1 MCETILWSKCYK
13 PSVCKLPLLNCQL
26 SCQFKDSESNRN
38 AHNQSVYAH
47 PVACNNQWVISFW
60 FPGYLLL
67 VPSPDHY
74 KSVNIYICDVL
85 TFIFCTRSCIWTA
98 CLRTNKLHSQ
108 WLWTFELKWTESA
121 KRFVICTCSS
131 LFMKDTA
138 TQCLYAVSTVL
149 QTSQTIKWCN
159 LTSHW
164 SRPVPAWMTQPSS
177 ASHYQAP
184 ITLNR
189 ITDQSFI
196 MYSAA
201 LPHFDQLCQDSAA
214 AHRKSNPRALVFVL
228 APPVD
233 KKQGNNIKP

>member
-1 MCETILWSKCYK
+1 MPTLWPATTNGWFHSDFQDTYSLFH
-13 PSVCKLPLLNCQL
+13 PQIITNLWIYIFVMYSHL
-26 SCQFKDSESNRN
+26 SFVHVN
-38 AHNQSVYAH
+38 A
-47 PVACNNQWVISFW
+47 FE
-60 FPGYLLL
+60 LL
-67 VPSPDHY
+67 VLGQTNYTVSDYEPLSWSELNQQRDLWFAP
-74 KSVNIYICDVL
+74 VL
-85 TFIFCTRSCIWTA
+85 LSSW
-98 CLRTNKLHSQ
+98 RTQ
-108 WLWTFELKWTESA
+108 
-121 KRFVICTCSS
+121 
-131 LFMKDTA
+131 
-138 TQCLYAVSTVL
+138 QCLYAVSTVL